1 MRLKEREWRSNTVP
15 DVFHASVTQMIII
28 RWYYLLIKE
37 GTLCRHVCSQQVVH
51 LHSHEEQGRKR
62 WR

>member
-28 RWYYLLIKE
+28 RWHYLLIKE
-37 GTLCRHVCSQQVVH
+37 GTLCRHVCQPAGGPFAQP
-51 LHSHEEQGRKR
+51 
-62 WR
+62 